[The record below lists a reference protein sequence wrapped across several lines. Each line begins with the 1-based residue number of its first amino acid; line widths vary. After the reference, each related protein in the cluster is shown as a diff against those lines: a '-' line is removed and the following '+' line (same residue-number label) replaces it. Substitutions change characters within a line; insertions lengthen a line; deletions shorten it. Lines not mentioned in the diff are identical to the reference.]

1 MDTPVSV
8 PRGPDM
14 ITKPTRRNS
23 SPTSAPGGGARR
35 SVRASCLTSLPGGG
49 ARRVVLSAGVVLAI
63 LAGVG
68 ACSSNSATPAAS
80 GRSSSS
86 DRPADLEIREQFAAE
101 TAAASVGGV
110 VKKTAA
116 VPIASADGSLENG
129 VATGVGSFPVDRK
142 IIATADVSVWTKN
155 VSTAAATLRASVS
168 TAGGYVETEQAV
180 TTPTPFDEGGDVVSG
195 PVKTSSIT
203 MRLRVPTARFEGLLK
218 RLDTL
223 GVVTSRNVG
232 AQDVTS
238 EVVDVDSRII
248 SAKAS
253 ITRMQVLYE
262 KAQSIADVAAI
273 EGELSRRQADLE
285 SLLARQKQL
294 ADQTSLA
301 TIGVTLFDDSVPQPA
316 GPKTGVAKA
325 FDDALETFGNALR
338 NTLVAVA
345 AVLPFLVLG
354 LLLGFPAYRIVR
366 RRSVRRVPSEAPDE
380 TPSATTAAPPSP
392 TN

>member
-1 MDTPVSV
+1 M
-8 PRGPDM
+8 
-14 ITKPTRRNS
+14 
-23 SPTSAPGGGARR
+23 
-35 SVRASCLTSLPGGG
+35 
-49 ARRVVLSAGVVLAI
+49 
-63 LAGVG
+63 
-68 ACSSNSATPAAS
+68 
-80 GRSSSS
+80 
-86 DRPADLEIREQFAAE
+86 
-101 TAAASVGGV
+101 
-110 VKKTAA
+110 
-116 VPIASADGSLENG
+116 
-129 VATGVGSFPVDRK
+129 ATGVGSFPVDRK

-195 PVKTSSIT
+195 PVETSSIT
-203 MRLRVPTARFEGLLK
+203 MRLRVPTARFDGLLK
-218 RLDTL
+218 RLDAL

-285 SLLARQKQL
+285 SLLARQKQF

-338 NTLVAVA
+338 NILVAVA

>member
-1 MDTPVSV
+1 MDTPVSA
-8 PRGPDM
+8 PRGHEM
-14 ITKPTRRNS
+14 ITKLTRRPDFLRS
-23 SPTSAPGGGARR
+23 IPG
-35 SVRASCLTSLPGGG
+35 GGG
-49 ARRVVLSAGVVLAI
+49 ARRVVLSAGVVLAL

-68 ACSSNSATPAAS
+68 ACSSDSASPAAT
-80 GRSSSS
+80 GRSST
-86 DRPADLEIREQFAAE
+86 DRPVDLAVQEQFAPETEAASTGGVLQK
-101 TAAASVGGV
+101 TAAA
-110 VKKTAA
+110 
-116 VPIASADGSLENG
+116 PISTADGSSG
-129 VATGVGSFPVDRK
+129 SGATTGVGSFPVDRK
-142 IIATADVSVWTKN
+142 IIATADVSIRTKN

-180 TTPTPFDEGGDVVSG
+180 TAPIPFDENGEAVSS

-203 MRLRVPTARFEGLLK
+203 MRLRVPTARFDSLLK

-223 GVVTSRNVG
+223 GVVTNRSVG

-253 ITRMQVLYE
+253 IARMQVLYE

-301 TIGVTLFDDSVPQPA
+301 TIGVTLFDDSLPQPA

-338 NTLVAVA
+338 NILVAAA
-345 AVLPFLVLG
+345 AVLPFLVFG
-354 LLLGFPAYRIVR
+354 LLFGFPLYRILR
-366 RRSVRRVPSEAPDE
+366 RRSVRQASANAAVGSAPVAPEATSTSTE
-380 TPSATTAAPPSP
+380 GS
-392 TN
+392 

>member
-8 PRGPDM
+8 PRGHEM
-14 ITKPTRRNS
+14 ITKLTRR
-23 SPTSAPGGGARR
+23 PDFPR
-35 SVRASCLTSLPGGG
+35 SIPGGG
-49 ARRVVLSAGVVLAI
+49 ARRVVLSAAVVLAL

-68 ACSSNSATPAAS
+68 ACSSDSASPVAT
-80 GRSSSS
+80 GRSSN
-86 DRPADLEIREQFAAE
+86 DRPVDLAVQEQFAAE
-101 TAAASVGGV
+101 SEAASTGGV
-110 VKKTAA
+110 LRKTAA
-116 VPIASADGSLENG
+116 SPVATADVSSGNG
-129 VATGVGSFPVDRK
+129 ATTGVGSFPVDRK
-142 IIATADVSVWTKN
+142 IIATADVSIRTKN

-180 TTPTPFDEGGDVVSG
+180 TAPTPFDEDGETVSR

-203 MRLRVPTARFEGLLK
+203 MKLRVPTARFDSMLK

-223 GVVTSRNVG
+223 GVVTSRSVG

-253 ITRMQVLYE
+253 IARMQVLYE

-273 EGELSRRQADLE
+273 EAELSRRQADLE

-301 TIGVTLFDDSVPQPA
+301 SIGVTLFDDSLPLPA
-316 GPKTGVAKA
+316 APKTGVAKA

-338 NTLVAVA
+338 NILVAA
-345 AVLPFLVLG
+345 AGVLPFLGLG
-354 LLLGFPAYRIVR
+354 LLFGFPLYRVLR
-366 RRSVRRVPSEAPDE
+366 RRSARQAPANRAARTAPVVPVA
-380 TPSATTAAPPSP
+380 TSASTDVS
-392 TN
+392 

>member
-1 MDTPVSV
+1 
-8 PRGPDM
+8 M
-14 ITKPTRRNS
+14 ITMLTRRPDS
-23 SPTSAPGGGARR
+23 LASIPGGG
-35 SVRASCLTSLPGGG
+35 S
-49 ARRVVLSAGVVLAI
+49 ARRVVLSAGVVLAL

-68 ACSSNSATPAAS
+68 ACSSDSASPVAT
-80 GRSSSS
+80 GRSSN
-86 DRPADLEIREQFAAE
+86 DRPVDLAVQEQFAAE
-101 TAAASVGGV
+101 TEAASTGGV
-110 VKKTAA
+110 LQKTAA
-116 VPIASADGSLENG
+116 APISTADGSSG
-129 VATGVGSFPVDRK
+129 TGATTGIGSFPVDRK
-142 IIATADVSVWTKN
+142 IIATADVSIRTKN

-180 TTPTPFDEGGDVVSG
+180 TAPIPFDENGEAVSS

-203 MRLRVPTARFEGLLK
+203 MRLRVPTARFDSLLK

-223 GVVTSRNVG
+223 GVVTNRSVG

-253 ITRMQVLYE
+253 IARMQVLYE

-301 TIGVTLFDDSVPQPA
+301 TIGVTLFDDSLPQPA

-338 NTLVAVA
+338 NILVAAA

-354 LLLGFPAYRIVR
+354 LLFGFPLYRILR
-366 RRSVRRVPSEAPDE
+366 RRSARQASANAAVGTASVAPV
-380 TPSATTAAPPSP
+380 ATSTS
-392 TN
+392 TDGS

>member
-1 MDTPVSV
+1 MDTPVSA
-8 PRGPDM
+8 PRGHEM
-14 ITKPTRRNS
+14 ITKLTRRPDS
-23 SPTSAPGGGARR
+23 LASIARR
-35 SVRASCLTSLPGGG
+35 SSAG
-49 ARRVVLSAGVVLAI
+49 RVVLSAGVVLAL

-68 ACSSNSATPAAS
+68 ACSSDSASPVAT
-80 GRSSSS
+80 GRSSN
-86 DRPADLEIREQFAAE
+86 DRPVDLAVQEQFAAE
-101 TAAASVGGV
+101 TEAAATGGV
-110 VKKTAA
+110 MQKTAA
-116 VPIASADGSLENG
+116 APISTADGSSGNG
-129 VATGVGSFPVDRK
+129 AATGIGSFPVDRK
-142 IIATADVSVWTKN
+142 IIATADVSIRTKN

-180 TTPTPFDEGGDVVSG
+180 TAPIPFDEDGEAVSG

-203 MRLRVPTARFEGLLK
+203 MRLRVPTARFDSLLK

-223 GVVTSRNVG
+223 GVVTNRSVS

-253 ITRMQVLYE
+253 IARMQVLYE

-301 TIGVTLFDDSVPQPA
+301 TIGVTLFDDSLPQPA

-338 NTLVAVA
+338 NILVAAA

-354 LLLGFPAYRIVR
+354 LLFGFPLYRVLR
-366 RRSVRRVPSEAPDE
+366 RRSAKQSSANAAVGTAPVA
-380 TPSATTAAPPSP
+380 PVATSTS
-392 TN
+392 TDVS

>member
-1 MDTPVSV
+1 
-8 PRGPDM
+8 M
-14 ITKPTRRNS
+14 ITKLTRR
-23 SPTSAPGGGARR
+23 PDQSASKPR
-35 SVRASCLTSLPGGG
+35 SLRAS
-49 ARRVVLSAGVVLAI
+49 RVLLSAGVALAL

-68 ACSSNSATPAAS
+68 ACSNDSSAPVAS
-80 GRSSSS
+80 ERSSSDQAVDLKTRES
-86 DRPADLEIREQFAAE
+86 LAAETEEMAMGGALDRPAAAPNAPGDVSSGNE
-101 TAAASVGGV
+101 A
-110 VKKTAA
+110 
-116 VPIASADGSLENG
+116 
-129 VATGVGSFPVDRK
+129 ATGIGSFPIDRK
-142 IIATADVSVWTKN
+142 IIATADVSIRTKN

-180 TTPTPFDEGGDVVSG
+180 TAPVPFDDDGVVGAG

-203 MRLRVPTARFEGLLK
+203 MRLRVPTARFDGLLK

-253 ITRMQVLYE
+253 ISRMQVLYE

-301 TIGVTLFDDSVPQPA
+301 TIGVTMFDDSLPPPA
-316 GPKTGVAKA
+316 TPKTGVAKA
-325 FDDALETFGNALR
+325 FDDAMETFASALR
-338 NTLVAVA
+338 NILVAAA

-354 LLLGFPAYRIVR
+354 LLLGFPLYRVLR
-366 RRSVRRVPSEAPDE
+366 RRSARSASELVA
-380 TPSATTAAPPSP
+380 AGTAAAAP
-392 TN
+392 TTSTDVS

>member
-14 ITKPTRRNS
+14 ITQPTRRNS

-35 SVRASCLTSLPGGG
+35 SVRASSLTSLPGGG
-49 ARRVVLSAGVVLAI
+49 ARRVVLSAGVVLAL

-68 ACSSNSATPAAS
+68 ACSSNSATPTAS

-86 DRPADLEIREQFAAE
+86 DRPVELDIREQFAAE

-142 IIATADVSVWTKN
+142 IIATADVSVRTKN
-155 VSTAAATLRASVS
+155 VSTAASTLRASVS

-180 TTPTPFDEGGDVVSG
+180 TAPTPFDEGGDVVSG

-203 MRLRVPTARFEGLLK
+203 MRLRVPTARFDGLLK

-338 NTLVAVA
+338 NILVAVA

-380 TPSATTAAPPSP
+380 TPSETTAAPPSP

>member
-1 MDTPVSV
+1 M
-8 PRGPDM
+8 
-14 ITKPTRRNS
+14 
-23 SPTSAPGGGARR
+23 
-35 SVRASCLTSLPGGG
+35 
-49 ARRVVLSAGVVLAI
+49 VLSAGVVLAL

-68 ACSSNSATPAAS
+68 ACSSDSTTPAQS
-80 GRSSSS
+80 GRSSS
-86 DRPADLEIREQFAAE
+86 DQAVNLGVQEQSAAE
-101 TAAASVGGV
+101 TEAASAGGV
-110 VKKTAA
+110 LRKTAA
-116 VPIASADGSLENG
+116 APIASADGSSG
-129 VATGVGSFPVDRK
+129 DAATTGVGSFPVDRK
-142 IIATADVSVWTKN
+142 IIATADVSVRTKN

-180 TTPTPFDEGGDVVSG
+180 TAPTRFDEGGDAVSG

-203 MRLRVPTARFEGLLK
+203 MRLRVPTARFDGLLR

-223 GVVTSRNVG
+223 GVVTSRNIG

-238 EVVDVDSRII
+238 EVVDVDSRVN

-253 ITRMQVLYE
+253 IARMQVLYE

-273 EGELSRRQADLE
+273 EGELSRREADLE

-294 ADQTSLA
+294 GDQTSLA

-338 NTLVAVA
+338 NILVAVA

-354 LLLGFPAYRIVR
+354 LLLGLPTYRILR
-366 RRSVRRVPSEAPDE
+366 RRSARRARPEPAAG
-380 TPSATTAAPPSP
+380 TASAATVVASTSTDAS
-392 TN
+392 

>member
-14 ITKPTRRNS
+14 ITQPTRRNS

-35 SVRASCLTSLPGGG
+35 SVRASSLTSLPGGG
-49 ARRVVLSAGVVLAI
+49 ARRVVLSAGVVLAL

-68 ACSSNSATPAAS
+68 ACSSNSATPTAS

-86 DRPADLEIREQFAAE
+86 DRPVDLDIREQFAAE

-142 IIATADVSVWTKN
+142 IIATADVSVRTKN

-180 TTPTPFDEGGDVVSG
+180 TAPTPFDEGGDVVSG

-203 MRLRVPTARFEGLLK
+203 MRLRVPTARFDGLLK

-338 NTLVAVA
+338 NILVAVA

-380 TPSATTAAPPSP
+380 TPSETTAAPPSP